1 MKERATVLDRPRAE
15 TDVPHDITPE
25 TLDIEIEEEAL
36 EAQAMASVKAEEAK
50 AEAGTGA
57 QAVREAYEKAT
68 SAARG
73 RTAPVI
79 EDLADRVGARASV
92 SAAFGDPVVRG
103 ALTVVPVA
111 RVAWG
116 FGGGSG
122 EDPQGAGGTGAGG
135 GSMVRPIGY
144 LEITDGL
151 ATFRPLRPA
160 WADPA
165 LILSSAFAGWLVLRA
180 VRALVR
186 R

>member
-1 MKERATVLDRPRAE
+1 M
-15 TDVPHDITPE
+15 
-25 TLDIEIEEEAL
+25 
-36 EAQAMASVKAEEAK
+36 AEEAK
-50 AEAGTGA
+50 TEAETGA
-57 QAVREAYEKAT
+57 ENVREAYEKAAA
-68 SAARG
+68 AARG
-73 RTAPVI
+73 KTAPLI
-79 EDLADRVGARASV
+79 ENLADRVGARASV
-92 SAAFGDPVVRG
+92 TAAFGEPVVRG

-122 EDPQGAGGTGAGG
+122 EDPEGAGGTGAGG

-144 LEITDGL
+144 LEISDDT
-151 ATFRPLRPA
+151 AMFRPLRPA